1 MKAFSL
7 NIEDCIGWLA
17 NQAIRIAVWW
27 THPCRLAIAAGIDPG
42 QVAQAPAQIEAHE
55 PHHVAEPD
63 LVDKGLAH
71 DSVGLLGSMV
81 IAISS
86 VAPAYALTATLGPT
100 VTEVGAQMP
109 AIFLIGFVP
118 MLLVAYAYRGLNQV
132 APDAGTSFT
141 WTVKAFGP
149 HVGWLCGWGLVIATI
164 IVLSNLAGVA
174 VTFFYLF
181 LAEVTGDADIAT
193 WGDGRV
199 ANVATCLAF
208 VAIATFVA
216 YRGMT
221 ATKGVMYVLVS
232 IQLVALALFVGF
244 ALAKA
249 TGGDATTSI
258 DFEWSW
264 LSPFSVTT
272 FSALATGLSLSIFMY
287 WGWDAALSANEETSG
302 SERTPGI
309 AALLSLLILG
319 GTYVLVG
326 VAALMFAGTGEQG
339 VGLGNEDT
347 ADNVFAALADP
358 VLGGTLSLLLF
369 LAVLA
374 SSASSLQTTF
384 IPAART
390 ILAMSVY
397 KALPER
403 LGTMHPVHRIPG
415 HATLVSG
422 VGTAAFYTLMTF
434 VSEDVLV
441 DTILSL
447 GLMICFYYGLTAFAA
462 AWYFRRE
469 LGSFKALILKGV
481 APVLGGLVLTAVFV
495 KLVIDTVDPEYGSG
509 GSVLGLGTVFVLGVG
524 LLLLGVVLMFAWQA
538 RAGAFFR
545 GETLKHD
552 TPTLVV
558 EEGGDAGG
566 GETEPPQR

>member
-1 MKAFSL
+1 MST
-7 NIEDCIGWLA
+7 
-17 NQAIRIAVWW
+17 QTV
-27 THPCRLAIAAGIDPG
+27 PG
-42 QVAQAPAQIEAHE
+42 GPVAHIEAHE
-55 PHHVAEPD
+55 PHHRAEPD
-63 LVDKGLAH
+63 LLDKGLARN
-71 DSVGLLGSMV
+71 SVGMFGSVV

-109 AIFLIGFVP
+109 AIFLIGFIP
-118 MLLVAYAYRGLNQV
+118 MLLVAYAYRALNQV

-149 HVGWLCGWGLVIATI
+149 HIGWMCGWGLVIATI

-181 LAEVTGDADIAT
+181 LAEVIGDADIAT
-193 WGDGRV
+193 WGDGKV
-199 ANVATCLAF
+199 VNVATCLAF

-221 ATKGVMYVLVS
+221 ATKGVMYVLVTV
-232 IQLVALALFVGF
+232 QMVALALFVAF
-244 ALAKA
+244 AIGKA
-249 TGGDATTSI
+249 LGGDQATSI

-264 LSPFSVTT
+264 LSPFSVAT

-309 AALLSLLILG
+309 AALISLVILG
-319 GTYVLVG
+319 STYVLVG
-326 VAALMFAGTGEQG
+326 IAALMFSGTGESG

-358 VLGGTLSLLLF
+358 VLGGALALLLF

-397 KALPER
+397 KAFPDR
-403 LGTMHPVHRIPG
+403 FGTMHPKHRIPSY
-415 HATLVSG
+415 ATLVSG
-422 VGTAAFYTLMTF
+422 IGTAIFYTLMTI

-447 GLMICFYYGLTAFAA
+447 GLMICFYYGLTAFAS

-469 LGSFKALILKGV
+469 LTGVKAVLLKGV
-481 APVLGGLVLTAVFV
+481 APVAGGLVLAAVFV
-495 KLVIDTVDPEYGSG
+495 KLVVDTVDPEYGSG
-509 GSVLGLGTVFVLGVG
+509 GSVFGLGTVFVLGVG
-524 LLLLGVVLMFAWQA
+524 VLLLGVVVMFAWQA
-538 RAGAFFR
+538 KAPAFFR

-552 TPTLVV
+552 TPTLLV
-558 EEGGDAGG
+558 EE
-566 GETEPPQR
+566 

>member
-1 MKAFSL
+1 MATGTVNGGS
-7 NIEDCIGWLA
+7 
-17 NQAIRIAVWW
+17 
-27 THPCRLAIAAGIDPG
+27 AAH
-42 QVAQAPAQIEAHE
+42 IEAHE
-55 PHHVAEPD
+55 PHHLAEPD
-63 LVDKGLAH
+63 LIDKGLAH
-71 DSVGLLGSMV
+71 NSVGMVGSVV

-100 VTEVGAQMP
+100 VTEVGVQMP
-109 AIFLIGFVP
+109 AIFLIGFIP
-118 MLLVAYAYRGLNQV
+118 MLLVAYAYRALNQV

-181 LAEVTGDADIAT
+181 LAEVIGDADIAT
-193 WGDGRV
+193 WGDRKLV
-199 ANVATCLAF
+199 NVATCLAF
-208 VAIATFVA
+208 VAIATLVA
-216 YRGMT
+216 YRGMS
-221 ATKGVMYVLVS
+221 ATKGVMYVLVTV
-232 IQLVALALFVGF
+232 QLLALALFV
-244 ALAKA
+244 ALALGKA
-249 TGGDATTSI
+249 LGGDATTSI
-258 DFEWSW
+258 DFELSW
-264 LSPFSVTT
+264 LNPFSVAT

-309 AALLSLLILG
+309 AALISLLILG

-326 VAALMFAGTGEQG
+326 VAALMYAGTGERG

-369 LAVLA
+369 MAVLA

-397 KALPER
+397 KAFPDR
-403 LGTMHPVHRIPG
+403 LGRMHTKHRIPSY
-415 HATLVSG
+415 ATLVSG
-422 VGTAAFYTLMTF
+422 IGTAIFYTLMTI

-447 GLMICFYYGLTAFAA
+447 GLMICFYYGLTAFAS

-469 LGSFKALILKGV
+469 LGSAKALLLKGV
-481 APVLGGLVLTAVFV
+481 APVLGGLVLAAVFV
-495 KLVIDTVDPEYGSG
+495 KLVIDTADPEYGSG
-509 GSVLGLGTVFVLGVG
+509 GAVFGLGTVFVLGVG
-524 LLLLGVVLMFAWQA
+524 VLLLGVLIMFAWQA
-538 RAGAFFR
+538 RAPAFFR

-552 TPTLVV
+552 TPTLIV
-558 EEGGDAGG
+558 DD
-566 GETEPPQR
+566 